1 MFDSKVLEVVVGVC
15 TFLVCSCT
23 STQTHPSQ
31 FTTASHSLR
40 YFQRK
45 WRISIFDNIVT
56 AKQNNQVVQTMTKYL
71 YVLPIYQYGF
81 CKNGDIQLA
90 YLGKSPDQLYRTL
103 TDSQNLDTSDFVLF
117 HKKIREWNVH
127 MVE

>member
-1 MFDSKVLEVVVGVC
+1 
-15 TFLVCSCT
+15 
-23 STQTHPSQ
+23 
-31 FTTASHSLR
+31 
-40 YFQRK
+40 
-45 WRISIFDNIVT
+45 
-56 AKQNNQVVQTMTKYL
+56 MTKYL

-90 YLGKSPDQLYRTL
+90 YIGESPDQLYRTL

-127 MVE
+127 MVEWKFVETMLLTV